1 MIVDLYYFYHII
13 TAAMPSPLFSIT
25 KPLRHLIRVKGPESV
40 ILLFDK
46 SRKEVKLVLPS
57 QSHQFVG
64 LGVVQLTQ
72 ELLKGCGIKLTPAEF
87 LSYYENHKETRDGTG
102 FIQRFNLLED
112 DDGVFWIGAKYS
124 HSEQCG
130 LWDDFGR
137 PRCPRFA
144 QAERMFQTL
153 PPGSGV
159 KLAHV
164 TTPDALKSIM
174 REGLNSQ
181 NRAFICAMKLLPNNK
196 LPDKA
201 ISGKFKRDEY
211 SKVLL
216 IDTDAVIASGTRI
229 LVAGNPEK
237 HDVVFQIMRDV
248 PTEHFA
254 VRNKHEL
261 L

>member
-1 MIVDLYYFYHII
+1 M
-13 TAAMPSPLFSIT
+13 
-25 KPLRHLIRVKGPESV
+25 IRVKGPKSV
-40 ILLFDK
+40 SLSFE
-46 SRKEVKLVLPS
+46 SRKEVRLELPS
-57 QSHQFVG
+57 QSHPFVG
-64 LGVVQLTQ
+64 LGVVQLTP
-72 ELLKGCGIKLTPAEF
+72 ELLNGCGIKLTPAEF

-112 DDGVFWIGAKYS
+112 DD
-124 HSEQCG
+124 
-130 LWDDFGR
+130 DDFGR

-164 TTPDALKSIM
+164 TTSDALKSIM
-174 REGLNSQ
+174 VEGLNSQ

-201 ISGKFKRDEY
+201 ISGKFRRDEY

-229 LVAGNPEK
+229 LVAGNLEK

-254 VRNKHEL
+254 VRNKQEL